1 MHADVMIT
9 PCGSVECGRLRSM
22 YSRPAGDASSNM
34 YKNLNKVRLR
44 ATGIDAFGMIYEMSS
59 RYLESAAATS

>member
-1 MHADVMIT
+1 
-9 PCGSVECGRLRSM
+9 M
-22 YSRPAGDASSNM
+22 YSRPAGDASSNT
-34 YKNLNKVRLR
+34 YKYLNKVRLR